1 MVLPESDSDCGDRR
15 GASTEDAGKEGP
27 RDLHGGAGGVGHSQT
42 RAEAGWCRRGLRL
55 TVYFRDGGMRVV
67 TFRRAG
73 NGKGH
78 GNGGVLVT
86 VGLGLWQHGAAF
98 VCV

>member
-15 GASTEDAGKEGP
+15 GGCTGDAGKEGL
-27 RDLHGGAGGVGHSQT
+27 RELHGGAGGVGHNQT
-42 RAEAGWCRRGLRL
+42 RAEAGWCRRGLGL
-55 TVYFRDGGMRVV
+55 TIYYGDGGMGLV

-86 VGLGLWQHGAAF
+86 VGLGVGQHGAAF